1 MTTTHPQVRRS
12 QPCRRHAGIAA
23 TLVALAAIIAGC
35 AAVDAPAPRNVPAE
49 FGAATAAGYLPAAA
63 VPDSMALLPPPPPD
77 GSPRQLADA
86 DVNAK
91 ARLLR
96 GSPRW
101 VLATDDDALDFP
113 AAAGTFACALGVPI
127 GGESTPRLYTLLQRS
142 LVDAGRATGAA
153 KDLYRRPRPFL
164 VNGAEVCTRE
174 PWRSRLAHSGSYP
187 SGHASAG
194 WAWAL
199 ILAEIAP
206 ERGTVILARGRAFGQ
221 SRIVCNVHWPSDVE
235 AGEVIGAATV
245 AALHADP
252 AFKRDVEAA
261 KAEVA
266 AQRASA
272 AKPQRDCAAEAAAL
286 AAGPGGPARR

>member
-1 MTTTHPQVRRS
+1 M
-12 QPCRRHAGIAA
+12 A
-23 TLVALAAIIAGC
+23 LVAIVAGC
-35 AAVDAPAPRNVPAE
+35 AAVDAPAPRPAPAE

-63 VPDSMALLPPPPPD
+63 VPDSVALLPPPPAD
-77 GSPRQLADA
+77 GSLRQRADA
-86 DVNAK
+86 DANAK
-91 ARLLR
+91 ALLLH

-101 VLATDDDALDFP
+101 AVATDDDALDFP

-127 GGESTPRLYTLLQRS
+127 GRETTPRLYTLLQRS

-153 KDLYRRPRPFL
+153 KDRYRRPRPFL
-164 VNGAEVCTRE
+164 VNGADVCTRE
-174 PWRSRLAHSGSYP
+174 PWRSRLAHSGAYP

-206 ERGTVILARGRAFGQ
+206 ERGTAILVRGRAFGQ
-221 SRIVCNVHWPSDVE
+221 SRIVCNVHWPSDVD

-252 AFKRDVEAA
+252 AFIRDVEAA
-261 KAEVA
+261 RAEVA
-266 AQRASA
+266 AQRMLA

-286 AAGPGGPARR
+286 AAVPGVPAR

>member
-1 MTTTHPQVRRS
+1 MTPAQHQPPRS
-12 QPCRRHAGIAA
+12 PIPRRHAGIAIA
-23 TLVALAAIIAGC
+23 FVALSAIVSGC
-35 AAVDAPAPRNVPAE
+35 ATVDVPAPRAAPAE
-49 FGAATAAGYLPAAA
+49 FGAATAAGYLPATA
-63 VPDSMALLPPPPPD
+63 VPDSAALLPPPPPD

-86 DVNAK
+86 DANAK
-91 ARLLR
+91 ALRLR
-96 GSPRW
+96 DSPRW
-101 VLATDDDALDFP
+101 ALATTDDALDFP
-113 AAAGTFACALGVPI
+113 GAAGTFACAAGVPI
-127 GGESTPRLYTLLQRS
+127 GSQTTPRLYTLLQRS

-153 KDLYRRPRPFL
+153 KDRYRRPRPFL

-206 ERGTVILARGRAFGQ
+206 ERGTAILARGRAFGQ
-221 SRIVCNVHWPSDVE
+221 SRIVCNVHWPSDVD

-252 AFKRDVEAA
+252 AFRADVEAA

-266 AQRASA
+266 ALRATG
-272 AKPQRDCAAEAAAL
+272 AKPQRDCADEAAAL
-286 AAGPGGPARR
+286 ASVPEAATR